1 MRIPSENRSEFI
13 RDAVTEKL
21 ARLEAH
27 AWKPRTAAGKRLA
40 ELRRKFIESGGELL
54 DQEGI
59 ADELRQRRGGLE

>member
-1 MRIPSENRSEFI
+1 M
-13 RDAVTEKL
+13 TEKL